1 MSSGAIR
8 GPQPARIR
16 RCQPGSCVQHD
27 IAVWANHAEIL
38 CLGWIAIH
46 ARPCHDVEMTNEY
59 RAHFDFTISFANGG
73 GIRGDGFRLDLPREQ
88 VTEPEIGALLVAH
101 LGLALVSEVE
111 LRELRI
117 VEETHRG
124 SRGVETPVAGA
135 EKRVID
141 LSHPIEAGL
150 VTYPGL
156 PAPTITPHLT
166 REDSRARYAPG
177 TEFAMDIITMIGNT
191 GTYID
196 SPFHRYADGG
206 DLASLDLRTLVDLP
220 AEVFHLRDAWSAE
233 RRGIAAH
240 TLADRDLRGSA
251 VLLDTGWSRLFGTP
265 EYGVGAPF
273 LDEDA
278 ARLLVDAGVQL
289 VGIDSLNID
298 NTEGGGE
305 RPVHSILLAAGV
317 HVVEHLTGLE
327 AVPARGARFTAA
339 PPAVRGFGTFPVRAF
354 ATVGESH

>member
-1 MSSGAIR
+1 
-8 GPQPARIR
+8 
-16 RCQPGSCVQHD
+16 
-27 IAVWANHAEIL
+27 
-38 CLGWIAIH
+38 
-46 ARPCHDVEMTNEY
+46 MTSEY
-59 RAHFDFTISFANGG
+59 S
-73 GIRGDGFRLDLPREQ
+73 
-88 VTEPEIGALLVAH
+88 
-101 LGLALVSEVE
+101 
-111 LRELRI
+111 
-117 VEETHRG
+117 
-124 SRGVETPVAGA
+124 SRGVEPIADAQA
-135 EKRVID
+135 EQRVID

-166 REDSRARYAPG
+166 REDSRSKYAPG

-206 DLASLDLRTLVDLP
+206 DLAALDLRTLVDLR
-220 AEVFHLRDAWSAE
+220 AEVFHLHDAWSGE
-233 RRGIAAH
+233 RRGVAAA
-240 TLADRDLRGSA
+240 TLADRELRGAA
-251 VLLDTGWSRLFGTP
+251 VLLDTGWSRHFGTP

-273 LDEDA
+273 LSEGA
-278 ARLLVDAGVQL
+278 ARFLVGAGVGL

-298 NTEGGGE
+298 DTESGGA
-305 RPVHSILLAAGV
+305 RPAHSILLAAGV

-354 ATVGESH
+354 AIVPTPR